1 MNCQFRFLQIKKRSF
16 PQWLSLG
23 VFVLPLLFLGL
34 IDFFKIPSFIKYGI
48 DVMWVLLLVFMVFS
62 RQINVKKNTAPF
74 VVIVALWLI
83 YITIGY
89 IFNYQSVFYFLWG
102 LRNNFRFYV
111 AFFAFASFLDED
123 DSNLIFTFTDCLFW
137 INIPVTFFQFFVLG
151 YKQDYLG
158 GIFGTERGCNAFT
171 TILFVFVVARSLLLC
186 FQGKEKVVI
195 CVLKSGFSLL
205 LSAMSELKFFFLV
218 FVIIG
223 VLAMILTKFSWKKMF
238 LLVAFAAVLSFTGS
252 VLTILFGNNE
262 ELTVQRIMQLITSQN
277 YATNEDLGR
286 FTAIPTISR
295 DFLIEWYEKLF
306 GMGIGNCDTSAF
318 AICNTP
324 FYQANEY
331 LHYNWFSSAFLFLE
345 TGYIGLI
352 LNLLFYCMVG
362 FLSIKKMRSGKCNK
376 FFCQMAVIFS
386 IVCIMLT
393 FYNSTLR
400 KEVGYIAYFVLAL
413 PFISLRDKESSQQ
426 ISV

>member
-1 MNCQFRFLQIKKRSF
+1 
-16 PQWLSLG
+16 
-23 VFVLPLLFLGL
+23 
-34 IDFFKIPSFIKYGI
+34 
-48 DVMWVLLLVFMVFS
+48 
-62 RQINVKKNTAPF
+62 
-74 VVIVALWLI
+74 
-83 YITIGY
+83 
-89 IFNYQSVFYFLWG
+89 
-102 LRNNFRFYV
+102 
-111 AFFAFASFLDED
+111 
-123 DSNLIFTFTDCLFW
+123 
-137 INIPVTFFQFFVLG
+137 
-151 YKQDYLG
+151 
-158 GIFGTERGCNAFT
+158 
-171 TILFVFVVARSLLLC
+171 
-186 FQGKEKVVI
+186 
-195 CVLKSGFSLL
+195 
-205 LSAMSELKFFFLV
+205 MSELKFFFLV

-223 VLAMILTKFSWKKMF
+223 VVAMILTKFSWKKMF

-345 TGYIGLI
+345 TGYVGLI